1 MAAVS
6 SVHLAD
12 SRIKI
17 QDHSDE
23 EPYSPNT
30 RDTTS
35 PEYHDDEKPD
45 DRPLHTSSFS
55 IHNVLKKERDVNSP
69 ENVFSTDKL
78 VQNTPGYEDN
88 HDNSRLSESV
98 SPNNIEDDDH
108 TNGSRAEIS
117 IDDDNSCCSDDTVLS
132 VGNEA
137 PVSSFDTNSDKNSP
151 ETSQGL
157 TSFKHI
163 QTHLNAISQLS
174 QNLNMNQPLL
184 LRPSPITPNPLMFL
198 NQPLL
203 FQNPL
208 INQVDLKSGIN
219 GLNRMPIPQNNMNLN
234 PQHYGLNFGIRKNGS
249 QTQELRS
256 TRTDENRRLNYM
268 SPKSPDNESER
279 DFINQNCLKF
289 SIDNILK
296 ADFGRRITD
305 PLNKRKTM
313 KARQFEA
320 KTVPVKEVPLPSKPE
335 VLESRVPEVKPS
347 EKVGAIDL
355 SKGDDSG
362 SNQGSTTST
371 TAGEGPMVWPAWVYC
386 TRYSDRPSSGRSKYG
401 SRSRDSR
408 PRTRRPK
415 KPPGDGTPTDEKR
428 PRTAFSGP
436 QLARLKHEFAE
447 NRYLTERRRQALAAE
462 LGLAEAQI
470 KIWFQNKRA
479 KIKKASGQRNPL
491 ALQLMAQGLYNH
503 STVPLTKEEE
513 ELEMKAREREQQNR
527 R

>member
-6 SVHLAD
+6 SALD
-12 SRIKI
+12 SIKV

-30 RDTTS
+30 RDTST
-35 PEYHDDEKPD
+35 PDLHDDEKNED
-45 DRPLHTSSFS
+45 KVYSSSFS
-55 IHNVLKKERDVNSP
+55 IHNVLKKERDSNSP

-78 VQNTPGYEDN
+78 LQNTPNFE
-88 HDNSRLSESV
+88 ESIDSLRQSANT
-98 SPNNIEDDDH
+98 SPIDDDD
-108 TNGSRAEIS
+108 GRAEIS
-117 IDDDNSCCSDDTVLS
+117 VGDDNSCCSDDTVLS

-137 PVSSFDTNSDKNSP
+137 PVSSYEDRSQDNV
-151 ETSQGL
+151 QGL
-157 TSFKHI
+157 TTFKHI
-163 QTHLNAISQLS
+163 QTHLNTISQLS
-174 QNLNMNQPLL
+174 QNINITQPLL
-184 LRPSPITPNPLMFL
+184 LRPNPITPNPVMFL
-198 NQPLL
+198 NQPLI

-208 INQVDLKSGIN
+208 MNQDLKLMG
-219 GLNRMPIPQNNMNLN
+219 NRMPGPQSLN
-234 PQHYGLNFGIRKNGS
+234 PNFSMNFSVRKNAEVKNS
-249 QTQELRS
+249 RV
-256 TRTDENRRLNYM
+256 DENRRFYV
-268 SPKSPDNESER
+268 PQKSEER
-279 DFINQNCLKF
+279 DFMNQNCLKF

-305 PLNKRKTM
+305 PLNKRK
-313 KARQFEA
+313 ARARYEP
-320 KTVPVKEVPLPSKPE
+320 KVSPTKESVPAKPE
-335 VLESRVPEVKPS
+335 VLESRIPEVKAS
-347 EKVGAIDL
+347 EKGGAIDL
-355 SKGDDSG
+355 SKADDSG
-362 SNQGSTTST
+362 SNQSSASGTTM
-371 TAGEGPMVWPAWVYC
+371 GDGQMVWPAWVYC
-386 TRYSDRPSSGRSKYG
+386 TRYSDRPSSGRS
-401 SRSRDSR
+401 

-415 KPPGDGTPTDEKR
+415 KPPGESSDEKR

-513 ELEMKAREREQQNR
+513 ELEMKAREREQQNQC
-527 R
+527 

>member
-6 SVHLAD
+6 TSVRLD

-23 EPYSPNT
+23 EVYSPNT

-35 PEYHDDEKPD
+35 PEYHEEEKVE
-45 DRPLHTSSFS
+45 DRTLHTSSFS
-55 IHNVLKKERDVNSP
+55 IHNVLKKERESNSP
-69 ENVFSTDKL
+69 DNVFSTDKL
-78 VQNTPGYEDN
+78 LQNTPDFDDRLESSR
-88 HDNSRLSESV
+88 NSGSV
-98 SPNNIEDDDH
+98 SPQIDDDETH
-108 TNGSRAEIS
+108 TNESRAEIS
-117 IDDDNSCCSDDTVLS
+117 VDDENSCCSDDTVLS

-137 PVSSFDTNSDKNSP
+137 PVSNFDGTDKNTDS
-151 ETSQGL
+151 TQGL

-174 QNLNMNQPLL
+174 QNLHMNQPLL

-208 INQVDLKSGIN
+208 MNQVDMKTGIN
-219 GLNRMPIPQNNMNLN
+219 GLNRMPIPQSNLRLS
-234 PQHYGLNFGIRKNGS
+234 PQHYGLNFGVRKNGS
-249 QTQELRS
+249 QTQELRN

-268 SPKSPDNESER
+268 CPKSPENESGR

-305 PLNKRKTM
+305 PLNKRKSL

-320 KTVPVKEVPLPSKPE
+320 KTVPPKEAIPLQTKPE
-335 VLESRVPEVKPS
+335 AEARVPEVKPG
-347 EKVGAIDL
+347 EKGVAIDL
-355 SKGDDSG
+355 SKGDDSS
-362 SNQGSTTST
+362 SNAGSTTST
-371 TAGEGPMVWPAWVYC
+371 TVGEGPMVWPAWVYC

-401 SRSRDSR
+401 SGSRDSR

-415 KPPGDGTPTDEKR
+415 KPPGDGAPTDEKR

-527 R
+527 PE

>member
-6 SVHLAD
+6 SVHLQD
-12 SRIKI
+12 QIKI
-17 QDHSDE
+17 QDQSDDE
-23 EPYSPNT
+23 QDPYSPNT
-30 RDTTS
+30 RDTIT
-35 PEYHDDEKPD
+35 PD
-45 DRPLHTSSFS
+45 FNEEDKQIERPIHTSSFS
-55 IHNVLKKERDVNSP
+55 IHNVLKKERDNNSP

-78 VQNTPGYEDN
+78 LQSTPNFED
-88 HDNSRLSESV
+88 SRHSESV
-98 SPNNIEDDDH
+98 SPRLEDD
-108 TNGSRAEIS
+108 NERAEIS
-117 IDDDNSCCSDDTVLS
+117 IDDNSCCSDDTVLS

-137 PVSSFDTNSDKNSP
+137 PIHYPNDKDLNN
-151 ETSQGL
+151 QGI

-174 QNLNMNQPLL
+174 QNLNINQPIL
-184 LRPSPITPNPLMFL
+184 LRPNPITPNPLMFL

-208 INQVDLKSGIN
+208 INQVDLKSGLPRI
-219 GLNRMPIPQNNMNLN
+219 GLPQNNLNVNQNYMN
-234 PQHYGLNFGIRKNGS
+234 YTRKN
-249 QTQELRS
+249 
-256 TRTDENRRLNYM
+256 DLNERY
-268 SPKSPDNESER
+268 SPKLNENESSR
-279 DFINQNCLKF
+279 DFINQGCLKF

-305 PLNKRKTM
+305 PLTKRKTL
-313 KARQFEA
+313 KARQYEVKA
-320 KTVPVKEVPLPSKPE
+320 TPVKEVQAPPKE
-335 VLESRVPEVKPS
+335 VETRVPEVKGD
-347 EKVGAIDL
+347 KGAIDL
-355 SKGDDSG
+355 SKGDDSC
-362 SNQGSTTST
+362 SNASSTPGTTSD
-371 TAGEGPMVWPAWVYC
+371 GPMVWPAWVYC
-386 TRYSDRPSSGRSKYG
+386 TRYSDRPSSGRS
-401 SRSRDSR
+401 

-415 KPPGDGTPTDEKR
+415 KPPGEGTQTDEKR

-503 STVPLTKEEE
+503 STIPLTKEEE
-513 ELEMKAREREQQNR
+513 ELEMKAREREQSRQ
-527 R
+527 

>member
-6 SVHLAD
+6 SAHLQD

-17 QDHSDE
+17 QDHSDD

-35 PEYHDDEKPD
+35 PEYHDEEKAEE
-45 DRPLHTSSFS
+45 RPILSSSFA
-55 IHNVLKKERDVNSP
+55 IHNVLKKERDSHSP

-78 VQNTPGYEDN
+78 LQNTPNYEDLREVN
-88 HDNSRLSESV
+88 ENSRTSDL
-98 SPNNIEDDDH
+98 IDDDDDR
-108 TNGSRAEIS
+108 TNESRAEIS
-117 IDDDNSCCSDDTVLS
+117 IDDNSCCSDDTVLS
-132 VGNEA
+132 VGNEVL
-137 PVSSFDTNSDKNSP
+137 PTFEQKGPD
-151 ETSQGL
+151 TSQNL

-163 QTHLNAISQLS
+163 QTHLNAISQLN
-174 QNLNMNQPLL
+174 QNINMNQPLL

-208 INQVDLKSGIN
+208 INQVDLKSG
-219 GLNRMPIPQNNMNLN
+219 LQSRMPVPQSNLNLN
-234 PQHYGLNFGIRKNGS
+234 PQPFGLNFGLRMKNQS
-249 QTQELRS
+249 QDLR
-256 TRTDENRRLNYM
+256 RTDENRRMNYV
-268 SPKSPDNESER
+268 SPKSPENESQR

-305 PLNKRKTM
+305 PLNKRKSKT
-313 KARQFEA
+313 RVEA
-320 KTVPVKEVPLPSKPE
+320 KMSPVKEASPAKPE
-335 VLESRVPEVKPS
+335 EARVPDVKPG
-347 EKVGAIDL
+347 EKSGAIDL
-355 SKGDDSG
+355 SKGEDSG
-362 SNQGSTTST
+362 SSQSSATGTTM
-371 TAGEGPMVWPAWVYC
+371 ADGAMVWPAWVYC

-401 SRSRDSR
+401 SRSRETR

-415 KPPGDGTPTDEKR
+415 KPPGDNAVPDEKR

-447 NRYLTERRRQALAAE
+447 NRYLTERRRQSLAAE

-513 ELEMKAREREQQNR
+513 ELEMKAREREQQLNR
-527 R
+527 V

>member
-6 SVHLAD
+6 SAHLQD

-17 QDHSDE
+17 QDQSDDE
-23 EPYSPNT
+23 AYSPTT

-35 PEYHDDEKPD
+35 PEYHDDDKQEE
-45 DRPLHTSSFS
+45 RPILSSSFA
-55 IHNVLKKERDVNSP
+55 IHNVLKKERDSHSP

-78 VQNTPGYEDN
+78 LQNTPNYEDLREISEG
-88 HDNSRLSESV
+88 SRHSD
-98 SPNNIEDDDH
+98 IIDDDDER
-108 TNGSRAEIS
+108 TNESRAEIS
-117 IDDDNSCCSDDTVLS
+117 IDDNSCCSDDTVLS

-137 PVSSFDTNSDKNSP
+137 LPTFEQKSP
-151 ETSQGL
+151 ELQQNL

-163 QTHLNAISQLS
+163 QTHLNAISQLN
-174 QNLNMNQPLL
+174 QNINMNQPLL

-208 INQVDLKSGIN
+208 INQVDLKSG
-219 GLNRMPIPQNNMNLN
+219 LQNRMPVPQNNLSLN
-234 PQHYGLNFGIRKNGS
+234 PQPFGLNFGLRMKNS
-249 QTQELRS
+249 NQELR
-256 TRTDENRRLNYM
+256 RTDENRRMNYGT
-268 SPKSPDNESER
+268 PKSPENESGR

-305 PLNKRKTM
+305 PLNKRKM
-313 KARQFEA
+313 KSRVEP
-320 KTVPVKEVPLPSKPE
+320 KVSPVKEAVASKVDE
-335 VLESRVPEVKPS
+335 ARVPEVKPG
-347 EKVGAIDL
+347 EKSGAIDL
-355 SKGDDSG
+355 SKGEDSG
-362 SNQGSTTST
+362 SNQSSTASGTTMGDGS
-371 TAGEGPMVWPAWVYC
+371 MVWPAWVYC

-401 SRSRDSR
+401 TRSRQPR

-415 KPPGDGTPTDEKR
+415 KPPGDGANDEKR

-447 NRYLTERRRQALAAE
+447 NRYLTERRRQTLAAE

-513 ELEMKAREREQQNR
+513 ELEMKAREREQQMNR
-527 R
+527 V

>member
-6 SVHLAD
+6 SAHIQDA
-12 SRIKI
+12 IKI
-17 QDHSDE
+17 QEHSDE
-23 EPYSPNT
+23 EAYSPAT

-35 PEYHDDEKPD
+35 PEPHDDDKSE
-45 DRPLHTSSFS
+45 DRNIHRSSFS
-55 IHNVLKKERDVNSP
+55 IHNVLKKERDSNSP
-69 ENVFSTDKL
+69 DNVFSTDKL
-78 VQNTPGYEDN
+78 LQNTPNYE
-88 HDNSRLSESV
+88 E
-98 SPNNIEDDDH
+98 NIERATASLSPVDED
-108 TNGSRAEIS
+108 TNDRAEIS
-117 IDDDNSCCSDDTVLS
+117 VDDDNSCCSDDTVLS

-137 PVSSFDTNSDKNSP
+137 PVSTYEDKSP
-151 ETSQGL
+151 QEHQEL

-174 QNLNMNQPLL
+174 QNININQPLL

-203 FQNPL
+203 FQNPML
-208 INQVDLKSGIN
+208 TQDLKG
-219 GLNRMPIPQNNMNLN
+219 MNLQN
-234 PQHYGLNFGIRKNGS
+234 RPITQTSMTEQSFGLNFGLRSKS
-249 QTQELRS
+249 QTQDLRM
-256 TRTDENRRLNYM
+256 RDDKRFNY
-268 SPKSPDNESER
+268 PKPEESGR

-305 PLNKRKTM
+305 PLHKRRVKS
-313 KARQFEA
+313 RQFET
-320 KTVPVKEVPLPSKPE
+320 KSSPVKEPVKLDEP
-335 VLESRVPEVKPS
+335 RVPEVKPG
-347 EKVGAIDL
+347 EKGAVDL
-355 SKGDDSG
+355 SKEDSG
-362 SNQGSTTST
+362 SSQGS
-371 TAGEGPMVWPAWVYC
+371 TAGEGSMVWPAWVYC
-386 TRYSDRPSSGRSKYG
+386 TRYSDRPSSGRS
-401 SRSRDSR
+401 

-503 STVPLTKEEE
+503 STIPLTKEEE
-513 ELEMKAREREQQNR
+513 ELEMKARERERELQNR
-527 R
+527 C

>member
-6 SVHLAD
+6 SAHMQD
-12 SRIKI
+12 QIKI
-17 QDHSDE
+17 QDHSDDDQD
-23 EPYSPNT
+23 PYSPNT
-30 RDTTS
+30 RDTIT
-35 PEYHDDEKPD
+35 PDYHDEEKQEE
-45 DRPLHTSSFS
+45 RPIHSSSFS
-55 IHNVLKKERDVNSP
+55 IHNVLKKERETISP
-69 ENVFSTDKL
+69 ENVFSTEKL
-78 VQNTPGYEDN
+78 LQNTPNFEDT
-88 HDNSRLSESV
+88 SRHSESV
-98 SPNNIEDDDH
+98 SPRIDDENND
-108 TNGSRAEIS
+108 RAEIS
-117 IDDDNSCCSDDTVLS
+117 VDDNSCCSDDTVLS

-137 PVSSFDTNSDKNSP
+137 PVSNYHSDKSQD
-151 ETSQGL
+151 TQGL

-174 QNLNMNQPLL
+174 QNLNINQPIL
-184 LRPSPITPNPLMFL
+184 LRPNPITPNPLMFL

-208 INQVDLKSGIN
+208 MSQADLKTGMPRMALPQNSLSINQ
-219 GLNRMPIPQNNMNLN
+219 QFNMN
-234 PQHYGLNFGIRKNGS
+234 FVRKNHES
-249 QTQELRS
+249 MN
-256 TRTDENRRLNYM
+256 RTDENRRQNQNF
-268 SPKSPDNESER
+268 SPKSPENASER

-305 PLNKRKTM
+305 PLTKRKTL
-313 KARQFEA
+313 KSRQFEI
-320 KTVPVKEVPLPSKPE
+320 KSSPVKETSPAKDVE
-335 VLESRVPEVKPS
+335 ARVPEIKPGD
-347 EKVGAIDL
+347 KGAIDL

-362 SNQGSTTST
+362 SNASSTPGTTSD
-371 TAGEGPMVWPAWVYC
+371 GPMVWPAWVYC
-386 TRYSDRPSSGRSKYG
+386 TRYSDRPSSGRS
-401 SRSRDSR
+401 

-447 NRYLTERRRQALAAE
+447 NRYLTERRRQTLAAE

-503 STVPLTKEEE
+503 STIPLTKEEE
-513 ELEMKAREREQQNR
+513 ELEMKAREREQNR
-527 R
+527 QGV